1 LTVKVLNVSKRV
13 FLTLPEA
20 IYEKLERWAQAE
32 RRKAATLAGFIVEAA
47 VREAEEAGKI
57 PSEDELAAEG
67 GDLNDLISRLASGE
81 NIPNGELIVF
91 ASQLELDPD
100 VLIQLRD
107 RVKGKNGNGNG
118 HPIGS
123 RGD

>member
-1 LTVKVLNVSKRV
+1 MSKRV
-13 FLTLPEA
+13 FLTLPES
-20 IYEKLERWAQAE
+20 IYEKLERWAKAE

-47 VREAEEAGKI
+47 VREAEEAGRI
-57 PSEDELAAEG
+57 PSEEQLAVDG
-67 GDLNDLISRLASGE
+67 GDLNDLISRLAQGE

-91 ASQLELDPD
+91 ASQLELDPE

-118 HPIGS
+118 HPMGS
-123 RGD
+123 RGG

>member
-1 LTVKVLNVSKRV
+1 MSKRV

-20 IYEKLERWAQAE
+20 IYEKLERWAQVE

-57 PSEDELAAEG
+57 PSEDQLSVEG
-67 GDLNDLISRLASGE
+67 GDLGELVSRLANGE

-91 ASQLELDPD
+91 ASQLDLDPD

-118 HPIGS
+118 HPIES
-123 RGD
+123 RGG